1 MALRTLV
8 SNASRRAGAR
18 SFAGPAAVSSDN
30 TEAVVNSIGNG
41 LRVGTISRGGETA
54 TITAWVDA
62 GSRYETP
69 QTNGV
74 AQLFGTSAMASKAK
88 EISALGGMV
97 SCNTSREYVLF
108 LFFLFFF

>member
-8 SNASRRAGAR
+8 SNASRRSGVRA
-18 SFAGPAAVSSDN
+18 FAAPTASDP
-30 TEAVVNSIGNG
+30 EVVVNSIGNG
-41 LRVGTISRGGETA
+41 LRVGTISRGGDTA

-74 AQLFGTSAMASKAK
+74 AQLFGTSAIASKAA
-88 EISALGGMV
+88 EIAALGGMV
-97 SCNTSREYVLF
+97 SCNTSRE
-108 LFFLFFF
+108 

>member
-8 SNASRRAGAR
+8 STASRRAGAR
-18 SFAGPAAVSSDN
+18 AFGAPAAVASDSP
-30 TEAVVNSIGNG
+30 EVVVNSTGNG
-41 LRVGTISRGGETA
+41 LRVGTISRGGDTA

-74 AQLFGTSAMASKAK
+74 AHLFGSSAMASKAS
-88 EISALGGMV
+88 EIAALGGMV
-97 SCNTSREYVLF
+97 SCNTSRE
-108 LFFLFFF
+108 